1 MNFLFLIL
9 GLILVLTGAHGL
21 VSGAS
26 SIAKRINVPDLVIG
40 LTVVALGTS
49 SPELV
54 ANYFSVVDGK
64 PDIAIGNILG
74 SNIANIFLIL
84 GITAILSPIRVQSST
99 IWKEIPFSLLAAL
112 VLFVVANDQWID
124 GAARS
129 EISRVDGLIL
139 LGFMIV
145 FMVYTFEIARKPGE
159 SPAEEIVPMPW
170 WKSIGF
176 VVLGLAG
183 LFWGGKMFVDGASA
197 VARNWGVSERVIG
210 LTIVAIGTSLPELA
224 TSIMA
229 ALRKQADIAIGNA
242 VGSNIFNV
250 FFILGSV
257 ATIRPLPF
265 NPETSN
271 TDAFVMIAASV
282 ALFLATRLFTIN
294 QIGRTEGVIFAALY
308 ATYLGWLLLM

>member
-1 MNFLFLIL
+1 MNFVLLIL
-9 GLILVLTGAHGL
+9 GLLLVLAGAHGL

-26 SIAKRINVPDLVIG
+26 SVAKRLNVPDLVIG
-40 LTVVALGTS
+40 LTIVAFGTS

-54 ANYFSVVDGK
+54 ANYFSALDGK
-64 PDIAIGNILG
+64 PDIAIGNIIG

-84 GITAILSPIRVQSST
+84 GVTAMFYPIRVQSNT

-112 VLFVVANDQWID
+112 VLFVVANDTWLD
-124 GAARS
+124 GAGQS
-129 EISRVDGLIL
+129 EISRTDGLVL
-139 LGFMIV
+139 LGFMAV

-159 SPAEEIVPMPW
+159 KPADEIEVLSW
-170 WKSIGF
+170 GRSLLY
-176 VVLGLAG
+176 VALGLVC
-183 LFWGGKMFVDGASA
+183 LFWGGKMFVDHAS
-197 VARNWGVSERVIG
+197 VLARNWGVSERLIG

-229 ALRKQADIAIGNA
+229 ALQKKADIAIGNA

-271 TDAFVMIAASV
+271 VDAFVMIAASIG
-282 ALFLATRLFTIN
+282 LFLATRLFSRN

-308 ATYLGWLLLM
+308 VTYLCWLLLA